1 MPSTSET
8 GHAKNVAN
16 FETLI
21 SFCTGYGA
29 TYNPSRD
36 ALKLANLQTLLTAA
50 KAAILDCKAKET
62 AFDNATDARKE
73 SFATLKALG
82 TRIVNAL
89 SVSGVADS
97 VVEGARTINRKLQG
111 QRANGSAPAE
121 AVATGGTSSTP
132 TTAGLPP
139 SGEPKGAAS
148 SSQQSYDN
156 LVEHFNGLIELV
168 ASHAEYNPN
177 ETELKVATL
186 QTYLGELRMANTTV
200 LNANTAW
207 SNSRMS
213 RDNTLYADTTGLVD
227 IALDVKAY
235 VKSVFNATSPQY
247 GQISGIE
254 FKRPK
259 T

>member
-1 MPSTSET
+1 MLSTSET

-21 SFCTGYGA
+21 SFCIGYGA

-36 ALKLANLQTLLTAA
+36 ALKVANLQTLLTAA
-50 KAAILDCKAKET
+50 KAAITDCKAKET

-97 VVEGARTINRKLQG
+97 VVEGARAINRKLQG
-111 QRANGSAPAE
+111 QRAKGSTTTEP
-121 AVATGGTSSTP
+121 VATD
-132 TTAGLPP
+132 LPP
-139 SGEPKGAAS
+139 LGESKGAAS

-168 ASHAEYNPN
+168 SSHAEYNPN

-186 QTYLGELRMANTTV
+186 QTYLAELKTANTNV
-200 LNANTAW
+200 VNENTAW
-207 SNSRMS
+207 SNSRIS

-235 VKSVFNATSPQY
+235 VKSVYNSTSPQY
-247 GQISGIE
+247 AQISSIE
-254 FKRPK
+254 FKRAK
-259 T
+259 A

>member
-21 SFCTGYGA
+21 LFCTGYGA

-36 ALKLANLQTLLTAA
+36 ALKVANLQTLLTAA
-50 KAAILDCKAKET
+50 KAAIADCKAKET

-89 SVSGVADS
+89 SVSGVTDS

-111 QRANGSAPAE
+111 QRANGATTNEPVPTSATP
-121 AVATGGTSSTP
+121 STP
-132 TTAGLPP
+132 TTP
-139 SGEPKGAAS
+139 SPATAS

-168 ASHAEYNPN
+168 SSHAEYNPN
-177 ETELKVATL
+177 ETELKVVTL
-186 QTYLGELRMANTTV
+186 QTYLNELKTANTNV
-200 LNANTAW
+200 VNANTAW
-207 SNSRMS
+207 SNSRIS

-235 VKSVFNATSPQY
+235 VKSVYNSTSPQY

-254 FKRPK
+254 FKRSK
-259 T
+259 A

>member
-21 SFCTGYGA
+21 SFCVGYGA

-36 ALKLANLQTLLTAA
+36 ALKVANLQTLLTDA
-50 KAAILDCKAKET
+50 KAVIVDCKAKET
-62 AFDNATDARKE
+62 AFDNATDVRKE
-73 SFATLKALG
+73 SFSTLKALG

-111 QRANGSAPAE
+111 QRANGSVTSEPVSTESATPAP
-121 AVATGGTSSTP
+121 ST
-132 TTAGLPP
+132 T
-139 SGEPKGAAS
+139 S

-168 ASHAEYNPN
+168 SSHTEYNPN

-186 QTYLGELRMANTTV
+186 QTYSTELRTANTNV
-200 LNANTAW
+200 QNANTEW
-207 SNSRMS
+207 SNSRIS
-213 RDNTLYADTTGLVD
+213 RDKTLYANNTGLVD

-235 VKSVFNATSPQY
+235 VKSVFNSTSPQY

-254 FKRPK
+254 FKRAK
-259 T
+259 V